1 MTVKGRV
8 RTVLSRGEV
17 LIEDGELHG
26 DAGRGRFLRGKPFE
40 PLAL

>member
-1 MTVKGRV
+1 V

-26 DAGRGRFLRGKPFE
+26 EPGRGRFLRGKPFE